1 MPKTAV
7 CAWEGT
13 GEQKRGML
21 GLKEYIRREK
31 ERGSWEEGVLGRR
44 MPEEGS
50 GVKKGEA
57 GLKAEPRGR
66 DGETPQV
73 WPPGGRRAGQERA
86 PMAILTLHSCP
97 QIHGT

>member
-66 DGETPQV
+66 
-73 WPPGGRRAGQERA
+73 GRRAGQERA